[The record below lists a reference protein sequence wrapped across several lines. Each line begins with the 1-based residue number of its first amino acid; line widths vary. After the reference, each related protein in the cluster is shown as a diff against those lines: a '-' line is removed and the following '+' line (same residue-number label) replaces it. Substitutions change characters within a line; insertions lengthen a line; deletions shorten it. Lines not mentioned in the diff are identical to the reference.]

1 MPAFRSLTAVACLLL
16 PACFEPEPPPGIEGA
31 PPDSGDTGTEVTPEP
46 TDSGCTDVCYDLGN
60 AQPYNLFARYDYVGT
75 YTDIEGKAA
84 AGQTF
89 EMEGFSVC
97 LLDPGANCVVGR
109 QGLTLNNGQLYGD
122 AHYEYGT
129 ATVGADVNFYN
140 GGSASQA
147 TTLDWASTWS
157 DLQTTNASL
166 AALTPSATATTG
178 GDILFSG
185 SDPALNVFEVR
196 ATALASAHYMSVTA
210 PAGSTVIINVTGTA
224 ATLSGF
230 AIHLNGVSSSDV
242 LWNFRYA
249 RTIELEGIGFEG
261 SILAPYAD
269 LTFNNGQM
277 NGTAAVRNASG
288 NGQYNLSLF
297 AGEACEC
304 VP

>member
-1 MPAFRSLTAVACLLL
+1 MRALCSLTAAASLLL
-16 PACFEPEPPPGIEGA
+16 SACFEPEPPVGIEGD
-31 PPDSGDTGTEVTPEP
+31 PPDTGTDGSSAP

-60 AQPYNLFARYDYVGT
+60 AQPYNVFARYDYVGAH
-75 YTDIEGKAA
+75 TDIEGKAA

-89 EMEGFSVC
+89 EMDGFSVC

-140 GGSASQA
+140 GGGASQA
-147 TTLDWASTWS
+147 RTLDWPPTWS
-157 DLQTTNASL
+157 DLQATNASL
-166 AALTPSATATTG
+166 AALTPSSTATAG

-185 SDPALNVFEVR
+185 SDPALNVFEVTP
-196 ATALASAHYMSVTA
+196 TALASAHFMSVTA

-224 ATLSGF
+224 ATFSGF
-230 AIHLNGVSSSDV
+230 AIHLNGVSSSEV

-277 NGTAAVRNASG
+277 NGKAAVRNAWG

-297 AGEACEC
+297 EGEACEC